1 MSIDY
6 KVELAKDEYVK
17 VINEINE
24 KYDLPLTIVE
34 ILLNGILLEVN
45 NMKNFK
51 IEEERKR
58 NEVKL
63 DEKN

>member
-45 NMKNFK
+45 NMKNFN